1 MRILLAILPL
11 ARCGQDFAPAALN
24 FLTAFWGG
32 SVRQYRPEARYM
44 RWSGV
49 EMARKAWTEYGR
61 NREAAGFVRRPA
73 ILNGHTGDR

>member
-1 MRILLAILPL
+1 MCILLAILPL

-44 RWSGV
+44 RGPGSKWR
-49 EMARKAWTEYGR
+49 ERHGR
-61 NREAAGFVRRPA
+61 NTDGIEKPLASS
-73 ILNGHTGDR
+73 GDQRF